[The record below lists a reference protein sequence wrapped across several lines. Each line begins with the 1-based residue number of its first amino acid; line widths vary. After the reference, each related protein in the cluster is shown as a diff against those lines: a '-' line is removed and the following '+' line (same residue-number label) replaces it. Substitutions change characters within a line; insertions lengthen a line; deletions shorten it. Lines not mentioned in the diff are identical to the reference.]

1 MPDEG
6 IRFLDTNV
14 LLRHFLQDDPDQSP
28 RATACLQRI
37 EDGALRVRIA
47 DTVVF
52 ETVFVLER
60 RYRQP
65 KEAIGAVLR
74 LFVALPSVAL
84 SAKARMLRALGL
96 YADLNLPFADAYHAA
111 VALDTGIA
119 EILSFDR
126 DFDRIAGIT
135 RFEP

>member
-6 IRFLDTNV
+6 ARFLDTNI
-14 LLRHFLQDDPDQSP
+14 LLRHFLQDHPDQSP

-65 KEAIGAVLR
+65 KEAISAALR

-84 SAKARMLRALGL
+84 PAKTRILRALDL

-111 VALDTGIA
+111 VALDAGIE

-126 DFDRIAGIT
+126 DFGRIAGIT
-135 RFEP
+135 RVEP